1 MRKKELI
8 RQNAELFENLQKT
21 KKELKEVKDLL
32 AKNNADLSALKE
44 QLKAP
49 ALQQEPTTQTE
60 PLRRLEEKV
69 ISNATLKPD
78 VEYGSKVIGKIVVS
92 SAEYSN
98 KLTLGG
104 DDKYKELVN
113 LILGKTE
120 MAKAEILAVIQS
132 DDGYDLKCSKMD
144 RIAEVTNE
152 YFESVIAQIF

>member
-1 MRKKELI
+1 MRKKDLIQQNLKLFKDLQNTKNELNQI
-8 RQNAELFENLQKT
+8 KKLFAENNAELNS
-21 KKELKEVKDLL
+21 LKE
-32 AKNNADLSALKE
+32 SILKGK
-44 QLKAP
+44 QSDDTA
-49 ALQQEPTTQTE
+49 QTP

-69 ISNATLKPD
+69 IANAVLKPD
-78 VEYGSKVIGKIVVS
+78 MEYGSKVIGKIVVS

-113 LILGKTE
+113 LVLGKTE

-132 DDGYDLKCSKMD
+132 DDDYDVKRLKMD
-144 RIAEVTNE
+144 RIAEVANE